1 MEVDSVNDF
10 LDESSNQHNNNHNNN
25 DNNNNNWTINSNN
38 LNNLNFGNVANNNFN
53 KTNNNNDD
61 NINFI
66 LCPMCQTPIK
76 PNAVNLCIQCL
87 NQRYDISEGICKE
100 MIIFQCRQCERWN
113 KNNQQLWVSAD
124 LESTQLLELLLKKI
138 SGISKKEIKLIS
150 ASFIWTE
157 PHSKRIKLSLTIQ
170 KEIMQNAIIEKT
182 FGVTFVIE
190 NQQCREC
197 QASFTHHT
205 WKSCIQ
211 LRQKVDHKRTFL
223 FLEQL
228 ILKYNM
234 GIHCIGI
241 KEQKDGIDFY
251 FSSKSSSQ
259 TFMSFLH
266 SIIILQ
272 QKNNQQSKRLI
283 SHDHKSNIA
292 NFKYTMYAELP
303 PICRNDLCLIPL
315 KLQKKCG
322 GYSPLMICYKITTT
336 LHFVDPL
343 SLHTIELDSKQYF
356 RYFFK
361 PISNIQHLS
370 IFYVMAV
377 TPNVK

>member
-1 MEVDSVNDF
+1 MKFTLPKHSSRHQHFPRKQIMEVDDIHEI
-10 LDESSNQHNNNHNNN
+10 LEPTPNQNNNQNNHNQ
-25 DNNNNNWTINSNN
+25 NWTVGNID
-38 LNNLNFGNVANNNFN
+38 NLNFGINANNNNFN
-53 KTNNNNDD
+53 QSNNDNDNDD
-61 NINFI
+61 NINYI

-87 NQRYDISEGICKE
+87 NSRYDISEGITKE
-100 MIIFQCRQCERWN
+100 LIVFQCRQCERWY
-113 KNNQQLWVSAD
+113 KNPQWIVAS
-124 LESTQLLELLLKKI
+124 LESTQLLEVLLKKI
-138 SGISKKEIKLIS
+138 SGINKKAIKLVN

-157 PHSKRIKLSLTIQ
+157 PHSKRIKVKLTIQ
-170 KEIMQNAIIEKT
+170 KEVVNNAIIEKS
-182 FGVTFVIE
+182 FVVTFTIE
-190 NQQCREC
+190 NQQCKEC

-211 LRQKVDHKRTFL
+211 LRQKVDHKRTML

-234 GIHCIGI
+234 AEHCIGI
-241 KEQKDGIDFY
+241 KEQRDGIDFY

-272 QKNNQQSKRLI
+272 QRQNQQSRRLI
-283 SHDHKSNIA
+283 SHDHKSNIH

-315 KLQKKCG
+315 KLQKCG
-322 GYSPLMICYKITTT
+322 GHSPLMIVINYNNVTFLI
-336 LHFVDPL
+336 LYHYIRL
-343 SLHTIELDSKQYF
+343 S
-356 RYFFK
+356 
-361 PISNIQHLS
+361 
-370 IFYVMAV
+370 
-377 TPNVK
+377 